1 MSETQMT
8 SRALPLSLSSSRP
21 IVIDCVVTLLGVAA
35 LVGMGKGIAAI
46 GVAAGLPNACWQLL
60 ALRAAAAALVV
71 GGLVGVNRDRL
82 WLFGAAYGVALMASH
97 AGWNLLWGVTLAGV
111 LAAAV
116 RHWNPLPRLAALL
129 PAVVFVVTMS
139 LPGLVRRL
147 NGDAPVAATL
157 GDFALDTATRVVA
170 AGLVVTLLVMGA
182 ALVGKG
188 KRAGV

>member
-1 MSETQMT
+1 MT
-8 SRALPLSLSSSRP
+8 SRVLPVSLDSSRP

-82 WLFGAAYGVALMASH
+82 WLFGAAYGVALLGSH
-97 AGWNLLWGVTLAGV
+97 SGWNLLWGAALAGV
-111 LAAAV
+111 LAALV
-116 RHWNPLPRLAALL
+116 RAWNPLPRIPALL
-129 PAVVFVVTMS
+129 PAVVFVVALS
-139 LPGLVRRL
+139 LPRLVTRL
-147 NGDAPVAATL
+147 TGEAPLSATL

-170 AGLVVTLLVMGA
+170 VGLVITLGVMA
-182 ALVGKG
+182 VSLLGKG